1 MRALVEIIDS
11 AKDGD
16 MPTHEECYW
25 AMLVYNSMFIMEHRE
40 YNNVLLAEKPAP
52 DFIRKMKA
60 ENSFNTYQNMLRKSP
75 KEFMGPLNDPRNPEY
90 QKFRKM
96 GMKIV
101 SKFINKEGKG
111 ND

>member
-1 MRALVEIIDS
+1 MRTLSEIIDS
-11 AKDGD
+11 AKDGN
-16 MPTHEECYW
+16 MPSHEECYW
-25 AMLVYNSMFIMEHRE
+25 AMLVYNSMFIMEHRQ
-40 YNNVLLAEKPAP
+40 YNEALLVEKPAP

-75 KEFMGPLNDPRNPEY
+75 KEFMGPDNDPSNPEY

-101 SKFINKEGKG
+101 DKFIKEGKR